1 MSAGRHRGPIL
12 LLESSTLISAVGNG
26 VMMVA
31 LPWLV
36 IEQTGSA
43 GAAGL
48 VAAAALLPLLVSS
61 VFAGTLVD
69 IVGRKPTAVGSD
81 ILSGLAVAAI
91 PLVDLVSGLTLGWIV
106 VLAMIGAAFDPAGYT
121 ARETMLPEAATRAGW
136 RLDRANGLH
145 EALFGVAFIIG
156 PGLGGLMIGWF
167 GPLTALWMTAGG
179 FAASSVLA
187 TFIRGL
193 PGAGRPPEHAAM
205 AGVWRGTAEG
215 FRFVWRDPA
224 LRSLALLTCAI
235 VAAYLPFESVIFPV
249 YFESQGEPARL
260 GLIVTAMSAGG
271 ILGAVLHARVVD
283 LVGRRAVFVW
293 AVFTACALLGVLAF
307 FPPFWVMV
315 VVSFAVGLLY
325 GPVNPIG
332 NLAMQVLTPEQLRGR
347 VVGIITSTAYAAG
360 PLGLLIAGP
369 LVQWQ
374 GVRTAALV
382 FAALIIAAAAA
393 GFLMPGLRRLDDLDV
408 RLAVPSDTEPG
419 ESAPD
424 ASGP

>member
-1 MSAGRHRGPIL
+1 MSAGRNRGPIL

-26 VMMVA
+26 VMLVA

-48 VAAAALLPLLVSS
+48 VSAVALLPLLVSS

-91 PLVDLVSGLTLGWIV
+91 PLVDLVSDLTLGWIV
-106 VLAMIGAAFDPAGYT
+106 VLAMIGATFDPAGYT

-136 RLDRANGLH
+136 RLDRVNGLH

-167 GPLTALWMTAGG
+167 GPLTAMWVTAGG

-187 TFIRGL
+187 SLIRGL

-215 FRFVWRDPA
+215 FRFVWGDPA

-235 VAAYLPFESVIFPV
+235 VAAYLPFESVILPV
-249 YFESQGEPARL
+249 YFESQGAPERL

-283 LVGRRAVFVW
+283 LVGRHAVFVW

-315 VVSFAVGLLY
+315 VISFAVGLLY

-369 LVQWQ
+369 LVEWQ

-382 FAALIIAAAAA
+382 FAALVIAAAAA

-408 RLAVPSDTEPG
+408 RLSVPSGTEPG
-419 ESAPD
+419 EPGPD
-424 ASGP
+424 EGIP

>member
-1 MSAGRHRGPIL
+1 MSAGRNRGPIL

-26 VMMVA
+26 VMLVA

-48 VAAAALLPLLVSS
+48 VSAVALLPLLVSS

-91 PLVDLVSGLTLGWIV
+91 PLVDLVSDLTLGWIV
-106 VLAMIGAAFDPAGYT
+106 VLAMIGATFDPAGYT

-136 RLDRANGLH
+136 RLDRVNGLH

-167 GPLTALWMTAGG
+167 GPLTAMWVTAGG
-179 FAASSVLA
+179 FGASSVLA
-187 TFIRGL
+187 TLIRGL
-193 PGAGRPPEHAAM
+193 SGAGRPPEHAAM

-215 FRFVWRDPA
+215 FRFVWGDPA

-235 VAAYLPFESVIFPV
+235 VAAYLPFESVILPV
-249 YFESQGEPARL
+249 YFESQGAPERL

-283 LVGRRAVFVW
+283 LVGRHAVFVW

-315 VVSFAVGLLY
+315 VISFAVGLLY

-369 LVQWQ
+369 LVEWQ

-382 FAALIIAAAAA
+382 FAALVIAAAAA

-408 RLAVPSDTEPG
+408 RLAVPSGTEPG
-419 ESAPD
+419 EPGPD
-424 ASGP
+424 EGIP

>member
-1 MSAGRHRGPIL
+1 M
-12 LLESSTLISAVGNG
+12 
-26 VMMVA
+26 
-31 LPWLV
+31 
-36 IEQTGSA
+36 
-43 GAAGL
+43 
-48 VAAAALLPLLVSS
+48 
-61 VFAGTLVD
+61 
-69 IVGRKPTAVGSD
+69 
-81 ILSGLAVAAI
+81 
-91 PLVDLVSGLTLGWIV
+91 
-106 VLAMIGAAFDPAGYT
+106 
-121 ARETMLPEAATRAGW
+121 
-136 RLDRANGLH
+136 
-145 EALFGVAFIIG
+145 
-156 PGLGGLMIGWF
+156 
-167 GPLTALWMTAGG
+167 
-179 FAASSVLA
+179 
-187 TFIRGL
+187 
-193 PGAGRPPEHAAM
+193 
-205 AGVWRGTAEG
+205 
-215 FRFVWRDPA
+215 
-224 LRSLALLTCAI
+224 
-235 VAAYLPFESVIFPV
+235 
-249 YFESQGEPARL
+249 
-260 GLIVTAMSAGG
+260 
-271 ILGAVLHARVVD
+271 
-283 LVGRRAVFVW
+283 W

>member
-1 MSAGRHRGPIL
+1 MSAGRNRGPIL

-26 VMMVA
+26 VMLVA

-36 IEQTGSA
+36 IERTGSA

-48 VAAAALLPLLVSS
+48 VSALALLPLLVSS

-91 PLVDLVSGLTLGWIV
+91 PLVDLVSDLTLGWIV
-106 VLAMIGAAFDPAGYT
+106 VLAMIGATFDPAGYT

-136 RLDRANGLH
+136 RLDRVNGLH

-167 GPLTALWMTAGG
+167 GPLTAMWVTAGG

-187 TFIRGL
+187 TLIRGL

-215 FRFVWRDPA
+215 FRFVWGDPA

-235 VAAYLPFESVIFPV
+235 VAAYLPFESVILPV
-249 YFESQGEPARL
+249 YFESQGAPERL

-283 LVGRRAVFVW
+283 LVGRHAVFVW

-315 VVSFAVGLLY
+315 VISFAVGLLY

-369 LVQWQ
+369 LVEWQ

-382 FAALIIAAAAA
+382 FAALVIAAAAA

-408 RLAVPSDTEPG
+408 RLAVPSGTEPG
-419 ESAPD
+419 EPGPD
-424 ASGP
+424 EGIP

>member
-1 MSAGRHRGPIL
+1 MSAGRNRGPIL

-26 VMMVA
+26 VMLVA

-48 VAAAALLPLLVSS
+48 VSAVALLPLLVSS

-91 PLVDLVSGLTLGWIV
+91 PLVDLVSDLTLGWIV
-106 VLAMIGAAFDPAGYT
+106 VLAMIGATFDPAGYT

-136 RLDRANGLH
+136 RLDRVNGLH

-167 GPLTALWMTAGG
+167 GPLTAMWVTAGG

-187 TFIRGL
+187 TLIRGL

-215 FRFVWRDPA
+215 FRFVWGDPA

-235 VAAYLPFESVIFPV
+235 VAAYLPFESVILPV
-249 YFESQGEPARL
+249 YFESQGAPERL

-283 LVGRRAVFVW
+283 LVGRHAVFVW

-315 VVSFAVGLLY
+315 VISFAVGLLY

-369 LVQWQ
+369 LVEWQ

-382 FAALIIAAAAA
+382 FAALVIAAAAA

-408 RLAVPSDTEPG
+408 RLAVPSGTEPG
-419 ESAPD
+419 EPGPD
-424 ASGP
+424 EGIP